1 MRAQFEK
8 FPLKKKRLLL
18 HIDVVIFE
26 RKKNQNG
33 GWLIVYIL
41 SG

>member
-1 MRAQFEK
+1 MKAQFEK

-26 RKKNQNG
+26 RKKIKMEVG
-33 GWLIVYIL
+33 
-41 SG
+41 